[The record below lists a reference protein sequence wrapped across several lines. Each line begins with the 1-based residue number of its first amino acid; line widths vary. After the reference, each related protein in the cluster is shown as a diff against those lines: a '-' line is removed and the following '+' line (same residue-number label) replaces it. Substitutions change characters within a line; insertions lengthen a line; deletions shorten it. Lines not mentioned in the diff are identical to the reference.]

1 MNDNGR
7 KICNNCFRQIKT
19 EPCKYC
25 GYKKSAY
32 RPEAGILPV
41 GTVLKKRYCIGE
53 VLGKGGFGVTY
64 KAFDTVDSK
73 IVAVKEYYPS
83 GLVHRDTGTTQISVS
98 SKQYEDN
105 FKVGADKF
113 FEEAKM
119 VSRFNGNPNI
129 VNVYE
134 FFYENGTVYF
144 AMEYLDGVD
153 LKHFVKER
161 GGKLPQENVLYIADI
176 ITDALLIAHSMNVLH
191 RDISPDNIFILNN
204 GEVKL
209 IDFGAAR
216 QVLAE
221 QSKSISV
228 ILKQGFAPLEQY
240 QRRGKQ
246 GPWTDI
252 YALGATLYYVIT
264 GKMPDEVTERLDF
277 PDIGSADEYGVDPEF
292 WEIIRKC
299 MEVRAADRYQT
310 VFELKEKL
318 NALSIKPSPLI
329 WDEVPD
335 KEKDIVD
342 VATQNVIPGTVAV
355 QADMSETVAADGTI
369 PETVAVQND
378 MPETVAEQSG
388 MPETV
393 AVQNGMPETV
403 AVQNDMPETVAVQN
417 DIPETVA
424 VTDADSSETTE
435 SEDVIYDSEEDDK
448 KKGFIGFIGNTRGK
462 IITAAAVI
470 VLIGGTIALAAG
482 LSGRSDKKTGGNKL
496 ADAGTSELVTEQSE
510 EQSVINTTEEST
522 EKDTKEVVSDTDDD
536 KQTEEEV
543 TTENTQTKPA
553 ATKPAATKPATPAPA
568 PAPATKPATPAPAP
582 ATKPAATKPA
592 ATKPVTETPYL
603 TITNGSVYYQY
614 YLKTNSKSS
623 VSIQM
628 DGKQISIDSL
638 TYNSADKTYLL
649 DFSKYGIGSH
659 SFNIKCD
666 GVTKLEGTVYIYE
679 PETEAPYMHTSTAGS
694 VVTITTNVPGEV
706 TVTIDGTNVP
716 LSKFT
721 RSGDEYSY
729 DIAKAGYSSG
739 SHECVIKRGSW
750 NLSLGLRV

>member
-7 KICNNCFRQIKT
+7 KLCNNCFRQIKT
-19 EPCKYC
+19 EPCMYC
-25 GYKKSAY
+25 GYKKSSY

-153 LKHFVKER
+153 LKHYVKER

-252 YALGATLYYVIT
+252 YALGATLYYVLT
-264 GKMPDEVTERLDF
+264 GRMPDEVTERLDF
-277 PDIGSADEYGVDPEF
+277 PDIGSADEYGVDPDF

-299 MEVRAADRYQT
+299 MEVRASDRYQT

-318 NALSIKPSPLI
+318 NALHLKPRPLI
-329 WDEVPD
+329 QDAVSD
-335 KEKDIVD
+335 KEKDIVN
-342 VATQNVIPGTVAV
+342 VAAQNVIPETVAV
-355 QADMSETVAADGTI
+355 QAGVSETVAADGAIPETVAVQNTI

-378 MPETVAEQSG
+378 MPETVAVQSG

-393 AVQNGMPETV
+393 AIQS
-403 AVQNDMPETVAVQN
+403 

-424 VTDADSSETTE
+424 AADKDVSSKTAGTE
-435 SEDVIYDSEEDDK
+435 DIIYNSEEDDDK

-482 LSGRSDKKTGGNKL
+482 LSGRSDKRTGGNKL
-496 ADAGTSELVTEQSE
+496 ADAATSGVVTEQSE
-510 EQSVINTTEEST
+510 EQSAINTTEEST
-522 EKDTKEVVSDTDDD
+522 ENDTREVVSDTDED
-536 KQTEEEV
+536 KQTKEE
-543 TTENTQTKPA
+543 TATENTQTKPAASEPAQTSGGNTQTTAPSANQPA
-553 ATKPAATKPATPAPA
+553 ATKPAATKPAT
-568 PAPATKPATPAPAP
+568 TT
-582 ATKPAATKPA
+582 PAATKPA
-592 ATKPVTETPYL
+592 ATTPATEAPYL

-623 VSIQM
+623 VSIQV
-628 DGKQISIDSL
+628 DGKQISIGSL

-649 DFSKYGIGSH
+649 DFSKYGTGSH
-659 SFNIKCD
+659 SYDIKCN
-666 GVTKLEGTVYIYE
+666 GVTKSKGTVYIPE
-679 PETEAPYMHTSTAGS
+679 PETEAPYMYTSTAGS

-721 RSGDEYSY
+721 HSGDEYSY

-739 SHECVIKRGSW
+739 SHSCVVKRGSW
-750 NLSLGLRV
+750 NLTLSLKV

>member
-64 KAFDTVDSK
+64 RAFDTVDSK

-161 GGKLPQENVLYIADI
+161 GGKLPQENVLYIANI

-252 YALGATLYYVIT
+252 YALGATLYYVLT

-277 PDIGSADEYGVDPEF
+277 PDIGSADEYGVDPDF

-318 NALSIKPSPLI
+318 NALHLKPESLI
-329 WDEVPD
+329 QDEVAD

-342 VATQNVIPGTVAV
+342 VAMQNVIPETVAV
-355 QADMSETVAADGTI
+355 QADMSETVAADGAI

-378 MPETVAEQSG
+378 MPETVA
-388 MPETV
+388 
-393 AVQNGMPETV
+393 AQNDMPETV

-435 SEDVIYDSEEDDK
+435 SEDVIYSSEEDDK

-462 IITAAAVI
+462 IITAATVI
-470 VLIGGTIALAAG
+470 VLIGGIIAFAAG

-510 EQSVINTTEEST
+510 EQSVINTTEKST

-536 KQTEEEV
+536 KQTEEEM
-543 TTENTQTKPA
+543 TTENTQTKPAAPEQATKPATPAPAQTTKPA
-553 ATKPAATKPATPAPA
+553 ATKPAATKPA
-568 PAPATKPATPAPAP
+568 

-592 ATKPVTETPYL
+592 ATKPAATKPAATKPAET
-603 TITNGSVYYQY
+603 T
-614 YLKTNSKSS
+614 
-623 VSIQM
+623 
-628 DGKQISIDSL
+628 
-638 TYNSADKTYLL
+638 
-649 DFSKYGIGSH
+649 
-659 SFNIKCD
+659 
-666 GVTKLEGTVYIYE
+666 
-679 PETEAPYMHTSTAGS
+679 PETEAPYMYTSTAGS

-706 TVTIDGTNVP
+706 TVTIDETNVP
-716 LSKFT
+716 LSEFT

-739 SHECVIKRGSW
+739 SHKCVIKRGSW
-750 NLSLGLRV
+750 NLSLGLKV

>member
-318 NALSIKPSPLI
+318 NALHIKPGPLI
-329 WDEVPD
+329 QDEVPD

-355 QADMSETVAADGTI
+355 QADMPETVAADGTI

-424 VTDADSSETTE
+424 VTDADSSDTT
-435 SEDVIYDSEEDDK
+435 EDVIYSSEEDDK

-553 ATKPAATKPATPAPA
+553 SPEQTTKPATPAPA

-592 ATKPVTETPYL
+592 ATKP
-603 TITNGSVYYQY
+603 
-614 YLKTNSKSS
+614 
-623 VSIQM
+623 
-628 DGKQISIDSL
+628 
-638 TYNSADKTYLL
+638 AA
-649 DFSKYGIGSH
+649 
-659 SFNIKCD
+659 
-666 GVTKLEGTVYIYE
+666 TKPAATKPAATKPAQTT

>member
-318 NALSIKPSPLI
+318 NALHIKPGPLI
-329 WDEVPD
+329 QDEVPD

-355 QADMSETVAADGTI
+355 QADM

-378 MPETVAEQSG
+378 
-388 MPETV
+388 
-393 AVQNGMPETV
+393 MPETV

-424 VTDADSSETTE
+424 VTDADSSDTT
-435 SEDVIYDSEEDDK
+435 EDVIYSSEEDDK

-553 ATKPAATKPATPAPA
+553 APGQTPAPATKPATPA

-582 ATKPAATKPA
+582 ATKPATTKPAATKPA
-592 ATKPVTETPYL
+592 ATKP
-603 TITNGSVYYQY
+603 
-614 YLKTNSKSS
+614 
-623 VSIQM
+623 
-628 DGKQISIDSL
+628 
-638 TYNSADKTYLL
+638 AA
-649 DFSKYGIGSH
+649 
-659 SFNIKCD
+659 
-666 GVTKLEGTVYIYE
+666 TKPAATKPAQTT
-679 PETEAPYMHTSTAGS
+679 PETEAPYMYTSTAGS

>member
-318 NALSIKPSPLI
+318 NALHIKPGPLI
-329 WDEVPD
+329 QDEVPD

-342 VATQNVIPGTVAV
+342 AAVQNVIPG
-355 QADMSETVAADGTI
+355 
-369 PETVAVQND
+369 TVAVQND
-378 MPETVAEQSG
+378 MPETVAAQND

-393 AVQNGMPETV
+393 AAQNDMPETVAAQNDMPETV

-424 VTDADSSETTE
+424 VTDADSSDTT
-435 SEDVIYDSEEDDK
+435 EDVIYSSEEDDK

-553 ATKPAATKPATPAPA
+553 APEQTTKPATPA
-568 PAPATKPATPAPAP
+568 PAPAP

-592 ATKPVTETPYL
+592 ATKPAATKPAATKPAATKPAET
-603 TITNGSVYYQY
+603 I
-614 YLKTNSKSS
+614 
-623 VSIQM
+623 
-628 DGKQISIDSL
+628 
-638 TYNSADKTYLL
+638 
-649 DFSKYGIGSH
+649 
-659 SFNIKCD
+659 
-666 GVTKLEGTVYIYE
+666 
-679 PETEAPYMHTSTAGS
+679 PETEAPYMYTSTAGS

-750 NLSLGLRV
+750 NLSLGLKV

>member
-161 GGKLPQENVLYIADI
+161 GGRLPQENVLYIADI

-277 PDIGSADEYGVDPEF
+277 PDIGNADEYDVDPDF

-318 NALSIKPSPLI
+318 NALSIKPLPLLR
-329 WDEVPD
+329 DEVPD

-355 QADMSETVAADGTI
+355 QADMPEIVAEDGTI
-369 PETVAVQND
+369 PETVAVQNGMPETVAAQND
-378 MPETVAEQSG
+378 MPETVA
-388 MPETV
+388 
-393 AVQNGMPETV
+393 AQNDMPETV

-553 ATKPAATKPATPAPA
+553 APEQTTKPATPAPT

-582 ATKPAATKPA
+582 APAPKPAATKPAATKPA
-592 ATKPVTETPYL
+592 ATKPAATKPAATKPAET
-603 TITNGSVYYQY
+603 I
-614 YLKTNSKSS
+614 
-623 VSIQM
+623 
-628 DGKQISIDSL
+628 
-638 TYNSADKTYLL
+638 
-649 DFSKYGIGSH
+649 
-659 SFNIKCD
+659 
-666 GVTKLEGTVYIYE
+666 
-679 PETEAPYMHTSTAGS
+679 PETEAPYMYTSTAGS

-739 SHECVIKRGSW
+739 SHTCVIKRGSW
-750 NLSLGLRV
+750 NLSLGLKV

>member
-1 MNDNGR
+1 
-7 KICNNCFRQIKT
+7 
-19 EPCKYC
+19 
-25 GYKKSAY
+25 
-32 RPEAGILPV
+32 
-41 GTVLKKRYCIGE
+41 
-53 VLGKGGFGVTY
+53 
-64 KAFDTVDSK
+64 
-73 IVAVKEYYPS
+73 
-83 GLVHRDTGTTQISVS
+83 
-98 SKQYEDN
+98 
-105 FKVGADKF
+105 
-113 FEEAKM
+113 
-119 VSRFNGNPNI
+119 
-129 VNVYE
+129 
-134 FFYENGTVYF
+134 
-144 AMEYLDGVD
+144 
-153 LKHFVKER
+153 
-161 GGKLPQENVLYIADI
+161 
-176 ITDALLIAHSMNVLH
+176 MNVLH

-252 YALGATLYYVIT
+252 YALGATLYYVLT

-277 PDIGSADEYGVDPEF
+277 PDIGSADEYGVDPDF

-318 NALSIKPSPLI
+318 NALHLKPESLI
-329 WDEVPD
+329 QDEVPD

-342 VATQNVIPGTVAV
+342 VAIQNVIPETVAV
-355 QADMSETVAADGTI
+355 QADMSETVAADGAI
-369 PETVAVQND
+369 
-378 MPETVAEQSG
+378 
-388 MPETV
+388 
-393 AVQNGMPETV
+393 PETV

-435 SEDVIYDSEEDDK
+435 SEDVIYSSEEDDK

-470 VLIGGTIALAAG
+470 VLIGGIIAFAAG

-496 ADAGTSELVTEQSE
+496 ADAGTSEFVTEQSE

-536 KQTEEEV
+536 KQTEEEM

-553 ATKPAATKPATPAPA
+553 APEQATKPATPAPA
-568 PAPATKPATPAPAP
+568 QT
-582 ATKPAATKPA
+582 TKPAATKPA
-592 ATKPVTETPYL
+592 ATTPTTEAPYL
-603 TITNGSVYYQY
+603 TVTNGSVYYQY

-623 VSIQM
+623 VSVQV
-628 DGKQISIDSL
+628 DGKQISIESL

-649 DFSKYGIGSH
+649 DFSKYGTGSH
-659 SFNIKCD
+659 SFDIKCN
-666 GVTKLEGTVYIYE
+666 GVTKSKGTVYIPE

-716 LSKFT
+716 LSEFT

-739 SHECVIKRGSW
+739 SHKCVIKRGSW
-750 NLSLGLRV
+750 NLSLGLKV

>member
-161 GGKLPQENVLYIADI
+161 GGKLPQENVLYIANI

-252 YALGATLYYVIT
+252 YALGATLYYVLT

-277 PDIGSADEYGVDPEF
+277 PDIGSADEYGVDPDF

-318 NALSIKPSPLI
+318 NALHLKPESLI
-329 WDEVPD
+329 QDEVSD

-342 VATQNVIPGTVAV
+342 VAMQNVIPETVAV
-355 QADMSETVAADGTI
+355 QVDMSETVAADGAI

-378 MPETVAEQSG
+378 MPETVA
-388 MPETV
+388 
-393 AVQNGMPETV
+393 VQNDMPETV

-435 SEDVIYDSEEDDK
+435 SEDVIYSSEEDDK

-470 VLIGGTIALAAG
+470 VLIGGIIAFAAG

-522 EKDTKEVVSDTDDD
+522 EKDTKEVISDTDDD
-536 KQTEEEV
+536 KQTEEEM
-543 TTENTQTKPA
+543 TTENTQTKPAAPEQATKPATPAPAQTTKPA
-553 ATKPAATKPATPAPA
+553 ATKPAATKPA
-568 PAPATKPATPAPAP
+568 

-592 ATKPVTETPYL
+592 ATKPAATKPAATKPAET
-603 TITNGSVYYQY
+603 T
-614 YLKTNSKSS
+614 
-623 VSIQM
+623 
-628 DGKQISIDSL
+628 
-638 TYNSADKTYLL
+638 
-649 DFSKYGIGSH
+649 
-659 SFNIKCD
+659 
-666 GVTKLEGTVYIYE
+666 
-679 PETEAPYMHTSTAGS
+679 PETEAPYMYTSTAGS

-716 LSKFT
+716 LSEFT

-739 SHECVIKRGSW
+739 SHKCVIKRGSW
-750 NLSLGLRV
+750 NLSLGLKV

>member
-161 GGKLPQENVLYIADI
+161 GGKLPQENVLYIANI

-252 YALGATLYYVIT
+252 YALGATLYYVLT

-277 PDIGSADEYGVDPEF
+277 PDIGSADEYGVDPDF

-318 NALSIKPSPLI
+318 NALHLKPESLI
-329 WDEVPD
+329 QDEVSD

-342 VATQNVIPGTVAV
+342 VAMQNVIPETVAV
-355 QADMSETVAADGTI
+355 QADMSETVAADGAI

-378 MPETVAEQSG
+378 
-388 MPETV
+388 
-393 AVQNGMPETV
+393 MPETV

-435 SEDVIYDSEEDDK
+435 SEDVIYSSEEDDK

-470 VLIGGTIALAAG
+470 VLIGGIIAFAAG

-536 KQTEEEV
+536 KQTEEEM
-543 TTENTQTKPA
+543 TTENTQTKPAAPEQATKPATPAPAQTTKPA
-553 ATKPAATKPATPAPA
+553 ATKPAATKPA
-568 PAPATKPATPAPAP
+568 

-592 ATKPVTETPYL
+592 ATKPAATKPAATKPAET
-603 TITNGSVYYQY
+603 T
-614 YLKTNSKSS
+614 
-623 VSIQM
+623 
-628 DGKQISIDSL
+628 
-638 TYNSADKTYLL
+638 
-649 DFSKYGIGSH
+649 
-659 SFNIKCD
+659 
-666 GVTKLEGTVYIYE
+666 
-679 PETEAPYMHTSTAGS
+679 PETEAPYMYTSTAGS

-716 LSKFT
+716 LSEFT

-739 SHECVIKRGSW
+739 SHKCVIKRGSW
-750 NLSLGLRV
+750 NLSLGLKV

>member
-252 YALGATLYYVIT
+252 YAMGATLYYVIT

-355 QADMSETVAADGTI
+355 QADMPETVAADGTI

-403 AVQNDMPETVAVQN
+403 AVQND
-417 DIPETVA
+417 IPETVA

-435 SEDVIYDSEEDDK
+435 LEDVIYDSEEDDK

-553 ATKPAATKPATPAPA
+553 SPEQT
-568 PAPATKPATPAPAP
+568 TKPATPAPAP

-592 ATKPVTETPYL
+592 ATKP
-603 TITNGSVYYQY
+603 
-614 YLKTNSKSS
+614 
-623 VSIQM
+623 
-628 DGKQISIDSL
+628 
-638 TYNSADKTYLL
+638 AA
-649 DFSKYGIGSH
+649 
-659 SFNIKCD
+659 
-666 GVTKLEGTVYIYE
+666 TKPAATKPAATKPAQTT
-679 PETEAPYMHTSTAGS
+679 PETEAPYMYTSTAGS

>member
-161 GGKLPQENVLYIADI
+161 GGKLPQENVLYIANI
-176 ITDALLIAHSMNVLH
+176 ITNALLIAHSMNVLH

-252 YALGATLYYVIT
+252 YALGATLYYVLT

-277 PDIGSADEYGVDPEF
+277 PDIGSADEYGVDPDF

-318 NALSIKPSPLI
+318 NALHLKPESLI
-329 WDEVPD
+329 QDEVPD
-335 KEKDIVD
+335 KGKDIVD
-342 VATQNVIPGTVAV
+342 VAIQNVIPETVAV
-355 QADMSETVAADGTI
+355 QADMSETVAADGAI
-369 PETVAVQND
+369 
-378 MPETVAEQSG
+378 
-388 MPETV
+388 
-393 AVQNGMPETV
+393 PETV

-435 SEDVIYDSEEDDK
+435 SEDVIYSSEEDDK

-470 VLIGGTIALAAG
+470 VLIGGIIAFAAG

-536 KQTEEEV
+536 KQTEEEM
-543 TTENTQTKPA
+543 TTENTQTKPAAPEQTTKPATPAPAQTTKPA
-553 ATKPAATKPATPAPA
+553 ATKPAATKPA
-568 PAPATKPATPAPAP
+568 

-592 ATKPVTETPYL
+592 ATKPAATKPAET
-603 TITNGSVYYQY
+603 T
-614 YLKTNSKSS
+614 
-623 VSIQM
+623 
-628 DGKQISIDSL
+628 
-638 TYNSADKTYLL
+638 
-649 DFSKYGIGSH
+649 
-659 SFNIKCD
+659 
-666 GVTKLEGTVYIYE
+666 
-679 PETEAPYMHTSTAGS
+679 PETEAPYMYTSTAGS

-716 LSKFT
+716 LSEFT

-739 SHECVIKRGSW
+739 SHKCVIKRGSW
-750 NLSLGLRV
+750 NLSLGLKV

>member
-1 MNDNGR
+1 
-7 KICNNCFRQIKT
+7 
-19 EPCKYC
+19 
-25 GYKKSAY
+25 
-32 RPEAGILPV
+32 
-41 GTVLKKRYCIGE
+41 
-53 VLGKGGFGVTY
+53 
-64 KAFDTVDSK
+64 
-73 IVAVKEYYPS
+73 
-83 GLVHRDTGTTQISVS
+83 
-98 SKQYEDN
+98 
-105 FKVGADKF
+105 
-113 FEEAKM
+113 
-119 VSRFNGNPNI
+119 
-129 VNVYE
+129 
-134 FFYENGTVYF
+134 
-144 AMEYLDGVD
+144 
-153 LKHFVKER
+153 
-161 GGKLPQENVLYIADI
+161 
-176 ITDALLIAHSMNVLH
+176 MNVLH

-252 YALGATLYYVIT
+252 YALGATLYYVLT

-277 PDIGSADEYGVDPEF
+277 PDIGSADEYGVDPDF

-318 NALSIKPSPLI
+318 NALHLKPESLI
-329 WDEVPD
+329 QDEVPD

-342 VATQNVIPGTVAV
+342 VAIQNVIPETVAV
-355 QADMSETVAADGTI
+355 QADMSETVAADGAI

-378 MPETVAEQSG
+378 
-388 MPETV
+388 
-393 AVQNGMPETV
+393 MPETV

-435 SEDVIYDSEEDDK
+435 SEDVIYSSEEDDK

-470 VLIGGTIALAAG
+470 VLIGGIIAFAAG

-496 ADAGTSELVTEQSE
+496 ADAGTSEFVTEQSE

-536 KQTEEEV
+536 KQTEEEM

-553 ATKPAATKPATPAPA
+553 APEQATKPATPAPA
-568 PAPATKPATPAPAP
+568 QT
-582 ATKPAATKPA
+582 TKPAATKPA
-592 ATKPVTETPYL
+592 ATTPTTEAPYL
-603 TITNGSVYYQY
+603 TVTNGSVYYQY

-623 VSIQM
+623 VSVQV
-628 DGKQISIDSL
+628 DGKQISIESL

-649 DFSKYGIGSH
+649 DFSKYGTGSH
-659 SFNIKCD
+659 SFDIKCN
-666 GVTKLEGTVYIYE
+666 GVTKSKGTVYIPE

-716 LSKFT
+716 LSEFT

-739 SHECVIKRGSW
+739 SHKCVIKRGSW
-750 NLSLGLRV
+750 NLSLGLKV

>member
-355 QADMSETVAADGTI
+355 QNDMPETVAA
-369 PETVAVQND
+369 QND
-378 MPETVAEQSG
+378 MPETV
-388 MPETV
+388 V
-393 AVQNGMPETV
+393 AQNDMPETV

-553 ATKPAATKPATPAPA
+553 SPEQTTKPATPA
-568 PAPATKPATPAPAP
+568 PAPAP

-592 ATKPVTETPYL
+592 ATKPAATKPVTEAPYL

-649 DFSKYGIGSH
+649 DFSKYGTGSH
-659 SFNIKCD
+659 SFNIKCN
-666 GVTKLEGTVYIYE
+666 GVTESKGTVYIPE
-679 PETEAPYMHTSTAGS
+679 PETEAPYMYTSTAGS

-750 NLSLGLRV
+750 NLSLGLKV

>member
-355 QADMSETVAADGTI
+355 QNDMPETVAADGTI

-378 MPETVAEQSG
+378 MPETMTEQSG

-424 VTDADSSETTE
+424 VTDADSSDTT
-435 SEDVIYDSEEDDK
+435 EDVIYSSEEDDK

-553 ATKPAATKPATPAPA
+553 TPAPA

-582 ATKPAATKPA
+582 ATKPAATKPVATKPA
-592 ATKPVTETPYL
+592 ATKP
-603 TITNGSVYYQY
+603 
-614 YLKTNSKSS
+614 
-623 VSIQM
+623 
-628 DGKQISIDSL
+628 
-638 TYNSADKTYLL
+638 AA
-649 DFSKYGIGSH
+649 
-659 SFNIKCD
+659 
-666 GVTKLEGTVYIYE
+666 TKPAATKPAATKPAQTT
-679 PETEAPYMHTSTAGS
+679 PETEAPYMYTSTAGS

-750 NLSLGLRV
+750 NLSLGLKV

>member
-1 MNDNGR
+1 MNDNSR

-161 GGKLPQENVLYIADI
+161 GGKLPQENVLYIANI

-252 YALGATLYYVIT
+252 YALGATLYYVLT

-277 PDIGSADEYGVDPEF
+277 PDIGSADEYGVDPDF

-318 NALSIKPSPLI
+318 NALHLKPESLI
-329 WDEVPD
+329 QDEVSD

-342 VATQNVIPGTVAV
+342 VAMQNVIPETVAV
-355 QADMSETVAADGTI
+355 QADMSETVAADGAI

-378 MPETVAEQSG
+378 
-388 MPETV
+388 
-393 AVQNGMPETV
+393 MPETV

-435 SEDVIYDSEEDDK
+435 SEDVIYSSEEDDK

-470 VLIGGTIALAAG
+470 VLIGGIIAFAAG

-536 KQTEEEV
+536 KQTEEEM
-543 TTENTQTKPA
+543 TTENTQTKPAAPEQATKPATPAPAQTTKPA
-553 ATKPAATKPATPAPA
+553 ATKPAATKPA
-568 PAPATKPATPAPAP
+568 

-592 ATKPVTETPYL
+592 ATKPAATKPAET
-603 TITNGSVYYQY
+603 T
-614 YLKTNSKSS
+614 
-623 VSIQM
+623 
-628 DGKQISIDSL
+628 
-638 TYNSADKTYLL
+638 
-649 DFSKYGIGSH
+649 
-659 SFNIKCD
+659 
-666 GVTKLEGTVYIYE
+666 
-679 PETEAPYMHTSTAGS
+679 PETEAPYMYTSTAGS

-716 LSKFT
+716 LSEFT

-739 SHECVIKRGSW
+739 SHKCVIKRGSW
-750 NLSLGLRV
+750 NLSLGLKV

>member
-161 GGKLPQENVLYIADI
+161 GGKLPQENVLYIANI

-252 YALGATLYYVIT
+252 YALGATLYYVLT

-277 PDIGSADEYGVDPEF
+277 PDIGSTDEYGVDPDF

-318 NALSIKPSPLI
+318 NALSIKPSPLLR
-329 WDEVPD
+329 DEVPD

-355 QADMSETVAADGTI
+355 QADMPETVAADGTI

-403 AVQNDMPETVAVQN
+403 AVQNDM
-417 DIPETVA
+417 PETVA

-482 LSGRSDKKTGGNKL
+482 LSGRSDKKNGGNKL

-536 KQTEEEV
+536 KQTEEEM
-543 TTENTQTKPA
+543 TTENTQTKPATPEQTTKPATPAPAQTTKPA
-553 ATKPAATKPATPAPA
+553 ATKPAATKPA
-568 PAPATKPATPAPAP
+568 

-592 ATKPVTETPYL
+592 ATKPAATKPAATKPAET
-603 TITNGSVYYQY
+603 T
-614 YLKTNSKSS
+614 
-623 VSIQM
+623 
-628 DGKQISIDSL
+628 
-638 TYNSADKTYLL
+638 
-649 DFSKYGIGSH
+649 
-659 SFNIKCD
+659 
-666 GVTKLEGTVYIYE
+666 
-679 PETEAPYMHTSTAGS
+679 PETEAPYMYTSTAGS

-716 LSKFT
+716 LSEFT

-739 SHECVIKRGSW
+739 SHKCVIKRGSW
-750 NLSLGLRV
+750 NLSLGLKV

>member
-355 QADMSETVAADGTI
+355 QNDMPETVAAQNDM

-378 MPETVAEQSG
+378 IPETVVAQND

-393 AVQNGMPETV
+393 AVQNDMPETV

-553 ATKPAATKPATPAPA
+553 APEQATKPATPAPA
-568 PAPATKPATPAPAP
+568 QTTKPA

-592 ATKPVTETPYL
+592 ATKPAATKPAATKPAATKPAATKPAET
-603 TITNGSVYYQY
+603 T
-614 YLKTNSKSS
+614 
-623 VSIQM
+623 
-628 DGKQISIDSL
+628 
-638 TYNSADKTYLL
+638 
-649 DFSKYGIGSH
+649 
-659 SFNIKCD
+659 
-666 GVTKLEGTVYIYE
+666 
-679 PETEAPYMHTSTAGS
+679 PETEAPYMYTSTAGS

-716 LSKFT
+716 LSEFT

-739 SHECVIKRGSW
+739 SHKCVIKRGSW
-750 NLSLGLRV
+750 NLSLGLKV

>member
-161 GGKLPQENVLYIADI
+161 GGKLPQENVLYIANI

-252 YALGATLYYVIT
+252 YALGATLYYVLT

-277 PDIGSADEYGVDPEF
+277 PDIGSADEYGVDPDF

-318 NALSIKPSPLI
+318 NALHLKPESLI
-329 WDEVPD
+329 QDEVSD

-342 VATQNVIPGTVAV
+342 VAMQNVIPETVAV
-355 QADMSETVAADGTI
+355 QADMSETVAADGAI

-378 MPETVAEQSG
+378 MPETVA
-388 MPETV
+388 
-393 AVQNGMPETV
+393 VQNDMPETV
-403 AVQNDMPETVAVQN
+403 AVQNDIPETVAVQN

-435 SEDVIYDSEEDDK
+435 SEDVIYSSEEDDK

-470 VLIGGTIALAAG
+470 VLIGGIIAFAAG

-522 EKDTKEVVSDTDDD
+522 ENDTKEAVSDTDED
-536 KQTEEEV
+536 KQTEEE
-543 TTENTQTKPA
+543 TDTENKQTNPAAPEPAQTSGGNAQTPATSANQPAATKPT
-553 ATKPAATKPATPAPA
+553 ATKPAATTPATEA
-568 PAPATKPATPAPAP
+568 
-582 ATKPAATKPA
+582 
-592 ATKPVTETPYL
+592 PYL
-603 TITNGSVYYQY
+603 TVTNGSVYYQY

-623 VSIQM
+623 VSVQV
-628 DGKQISIDSL
+628 DGKQISIESL

-649 DFSKYGIGSH
+649 DFSKYGTGSH
-659 SFNIKCD
+659 SFDIKCN
-666 GVTKLEGTVYIYE
+666 GVTKSKGTVYIPE

-716 LSKFT
+716 LSEFT

-739 SHECVIKRGSW
+739 SHKCVVKRGSW
-750 NLSLGLRV
+750 NLSLGLKV

>member
-355 QADMSETVAADGTI
+355 QADMPETVAADGTI

-378 MPETVAEQSG
+378 MPETMAEQSG

-424 VTDADSSETTE
+424 VTDADSSDTT
-435 SEDVIYDSEEDDK
+435 EDVIYSLEEDDK

-553 ATKPAATKPATPAPA
+553 ASEQTTKPATPAPA
-568 PAPATKPATPAPAP
+568 PAPAP
-582 ATKPAATKPA
+582 ATKPAATKPVATKPA
-592 ATKPVTETPYL
+592 ATKP
-603 TITNGSVYYQY
+603 
-614 YLKTNSKSS
+614 
-623 VSIQM
+623 
-628 DGKQISIDSL
+628 
-638 TYNSADKTYLL
+638 AA
-649 DFSKYGIGSH
+649 
-659 SFNIKCD
+659 
-666 GVTKLEGTVYIYE
+666 TKPAATKPAATKPAQTT
-679 PETEAPYMHTSTAGS
+679 PETEAPYMYTSTAGS

-750 NLSLGLRV
+750 NLSLGLKV

>member
-318 NALSIKPSPLI
+318 NALHIKPGPLI
-329 WDEVPD
+329 QDEVPD

-355 QADMSETVAADGTI
+355 QNDMPETVAAQNDM

-378 MPETVAEQSG
+378 MPETVAAQND

-393 AVQNGMPETV
+393 AVQNDMPETV

-424 VTDADSSETTE
+424 VTDADSSDTT
-435 SEDVIYDSEEDDK
+435 EDVIYSSEEDDK

-553 ATKPAATKPATPAPA
+553 APAPA

-582 ATKPAATKPA
+582 ATKPAATKPVATKPA
-592 ATKPVTETPYL
+592 ATKP
-603 TITNGSVYYQY
+603 
-614 YLKTNSKSS
+614 
-623 VSIQM
+623 
-628 DGKQISIDSL
+628 
-638 TYNSADKTYLL
+638 AA
-649 DFSKYGIGSH
+649 
-659 SFNIKCD
+659 
-666 GVTKLEGTVYIYE
+666 TKPAATKPAATKPAQTT
-679 PETEAPYMHTSTAGS
+679 PETEAPYMYTSTAGS

-750 NLSLGLRV
+750 NLSLGLKV

>member
-299 MEVRAADRYQT
+299 MEVRAADRYQA

-355 QADMSETVAADGTI
+355 QADMPETVAADGTI

-388 MPETV
+388 MPETM

-424 VTDADSSETTE
+424 VTDADSSDTT
-435 SEDVIYDSEEDDK
+435 EDVIYSSEEDDK

-482 LSGRSDKKTGGNKL
+482 LSGRSDKKTRGNKL

-553 ATKPAATKPATPAPA
+553 SPEQTTKPATPAPA
-568 PAPATKPATPAPAP
+568 PAPATKPATPKPA

-592 ATKPVTETPYL
+592 ATKP
-603 TITNGSVYYQY
+603 
-614 YLKTNSKSS
+614 
-623 VSIQM
+623 
-628 DGKQISIDSL
+628 
-638 TYNSADKTYLL
+638 AA
-649 DFSKYGIGSH
+649 
-659 SFNIKCD
+659 
-666 GVTKLEGTVYIYE
+666 TKPAATKPAATKPAQTT
-679 PETEAPYMHTSTAGS
+679 PETEAPYMYTSTAGS

-750 NLSLGLRV
+750 NLSLGLKV

>member
-161 GGKLPQENVLYIADI
+161 GGKLPQENVLYIANI

-252 YALGATLYYVIT
+252 YALGATLYYVLT

-277 PDIGSADEYGVDPEF
+277 PDIGSADEYGVDPDF

-318 NALSIKPSPLI
+318 NALHLKPESLI
-329 WDEVPD
+329 QDEVAD

-342 VATQNVIPGTVAV
+342 VAMQNVIPETVAV
-355 QADMSETVAADGTI
+355 QADMSETVAADGAI

-378 MPETVAEQSG
+378 MPETVA
-388 MPETV
+388 
-393 AVQNGMPETV
+393 AQNDMPETV

-435 SEDVIYDSEEDDK
+435 SEDVIYSSEEDDK

-462 IITAAAVI
+462 IITAATVI
-470 VLIGGTIALAAG
+470 VLIGGIIAFAAG

-510 EQSVINTTEEST
+510 EQSVINTTEKST

-536 KQTEEEV
+536 KQTEEEM
-543 TTENTQTKPA
+543 TTENTQTKPAAPEQATKPATPAPAQTTKPA
-553 ATKPAATKPATPAPA
+553 ATKPAATKPA
-568 PAPATKPATPAPAP
+568 

-592 ATKPVTETPYL
+592 ATKPAATKPAATKPAET
-603 TITNGSVYYQY
+603 T
-614 YLKTNSKSS
+614 
-623 VSIQM
+623 
-628 DGKQISIDSL
+628 
-638 TYNSADKTYLL
+638 
-649 DFSKYGIGSH
+649 
-659 SFNIKCD
+659 
-666 GVTKLEGTVYIYE
+666 
-679 PETEAPYMHTSTAGS
+679 PETEAPYMYTSTAGS

-706 TVTIDGTNVP
+706 TVTIDETNVP
-716 LSKFT
+716 LSEFT

-739 SHECVIKRGSW
+739 SHKCVIKRGSW
-750 NLSLGLRV
+750 NLSLGLKV

>member
-355 QADMSETVAADGTI
+355 QNDMPETVAADGTI

-378 MPETVAEQSG
+378 MPETMAEQSG

-553 ATKPAATKPATPAPA
+553 TPAPA

-582 ATKPAATKPA
+582 APATKPAATKPVATKPAATKPA
-592 ATKPVTETPYL
+592 ATKP
-603 TITNGSVYYQY
+603 
-614 YLKTNSKSS
+614 
-623 VSIQM
+623 
-628 DGKQISIDSL
+628 
-638 TYNSADKTYLL
+638 AA
-649 DFSKYGIGSH
+649 
-659 SFNIKCD
+659 
-666 GVTKLEGTVYIYE
+666 TKPAATKPAQTT
-679 PETEAPYMHTSTAGS
+679 PETEAPYMYTSTAGS

-750 NLSLGLRV
+750 NLSLGLKV

>member
-355 QADMSETVAADGTI
+355 QADMPETVAADGTI

-388 MPETV
+388 MPETM

-435 SEDVIYDSEEDDK
+435 SEDVIYSSEEDDK

-470 VLIGGTIALAAG
+470 VLIGGIIAFAAG

-536 KQTEEEV
+536 KQTEEEM
-543 TTENTQTKPA
+543 TTENTQTKPAAPEQATKPATPAPAQTTKPA
-553 ATKPAATKPATPAPA
+553 ATKPAATKPA
-568 PAPATKPATPAPAP
+568 

-592 ATKPVTETPYL
+592 ATKPAATKPAATKPAET
-603 TITNGSVYYQY
+603 T
-614 YLKTNSKSS
+614 
-623 VSIQM
+623 
-628 DGKQISIDSL
+628 
-638 TYNSADKTYLL
+638 
-649 DFSKYGIGSH
+649 
-659 SFNIKCD
+659 
-666 GVTKLEGTVYIYE
+666 
-679 PETEAPYMHTSTAGS
+679 PETEAPYMYTSTAGS

-716 LSKFT
+716 LSEFT

-739 SHECVIKRGSW
+739 SHKCVIKRGSW
-750 NLSLGLRV
+750 NLSLGLKV

>member
-161 GGKLPQENVLYIADI
+161 GGRLPQENVLYIANI

-252 YALGATLYYVIT
+252 YALGATLYYVLT

-277 PDIGSADEYGVDPEF
+277 PDIGSADEYGVDPDF
-292 WEIIRKC
+292 WKIIRKC

-318 NALSIKPSPLI
+318 NALHLKPESLI
-329 WDEVPD
+329 QDEVSD

-342 VATQNVIPGTVAV
+342 VAMQNVIPETVAV
-355 QADMSETVAADGTI
+355 QADMSETVAADGAI

-378 MPETVAEQSG
+378 
-388 MPETV
+388 
-393 AVQNGMPETV
+393 MPETV

-435 SEDVIYDSEEDDK
+435 SEDVIYSSEEDDK

-470 VLIGGTIALAAG
+470 VLIGGIIAFAAG

-536 KQTEEEV
+536 KQTEEEM
-543 TTENTQTKPA
+543 TTENTQTKPAAPEQATKPATPAPAQTTKPA
-553 ATKPAATKPATPAPA
+553 ATKPAATKPA
-568 PAPATKPATPAPAP
+568 

-592 ATKPVTETPYL
+592 ATKPAATKPAET
-603 TITNGSVYYQY
+603 T
-614 YLKTNSKSS
+614 
-623 VSIQM
+623 
-628 DGKQISIDSL
+628 
-638 TYNSADKTYLL
+638 
-649 DFSKYGIGSH
+649 
-659 SFNIKCD
+659 
-666 GVTKLEGTVYIYE
+666 
-679 PETEAPYMHTSTAGS
+679 PETEAPYMYTSTAGS

-716 LSKFT
+716 LSEFT

-739 SHECVIKRGSW
+739 SHKCVIKRGSW
-750 NLSLGLRV
+750 NLSLGLKV

>member
-318 NALSIKPSPLI
+318 NALHIKPGPLI
-329 WDEVPD
+329 QDEVPD

-342 VATQNVIPGTVAV
+342 AAVQNVIPG
-355 QADMSETVAADGTI
+355 
-369 PETVAVQND
+369 TVAVQND
-378 MPETVAEQSG
+378 MPETVA
-388 MPETV
+388 
-393 AVQNGMPETV
+393 AQNDMPETV

-424 VTDADSSETTE
+424 VTDADSSDTT
-435 SEDVIYDSEEDDK
+435 EDVIYSSEEDDK

-553 ATKPAATKPATPAPA
+553 APEQTTKPATPA
-568 PAPATKPATPAPAP
+568 PAPAP

-592 ATKPVTETPYL
+592 ATKPAATKPAATKPAATKPAET
-603 TITNGSVYYQY
+603 I
-614 YLKTNSKSS
+614 
-623 VSIQM
+623 
-628 DGKQISIDSL
+628 
-638 TYNSADKTYLL
+638 
-649 DFSKYGIGSH
+649 
-659 SFNIKCD
+659 
-666 GVTKLEGTVYIYE
+666 
-679 PETEAPYMHTSTAGS
+679 PETEAPYMYTSTAGS

-750 NLSLGLRV
+750 NLSLGLKV

>member
-355 QADMSETVAADGTI
+355 QADMPETVAVDGTI

-424 VTDADSSETTE
+424 VTDADSSDTT
-435 SEDVIYDSEEDDK
+435 EDVIYSSEEDDK

-553 ATKPAATKPATPAPA
+553 APEQTTKPATPA

-592 ATKPVTETPYL
+592 ATKP
-603 TITNGSVYYQY
+603 
-614 YLKTNSKSS
+614 
-623 VSIQM
+623 
-628 DGKQISIDSL
+628 
-638 TYNSADKTYLL
+638 AA
-649 DFSKYGIGSH
+649 
-659 SFNIKCD
+659 
-666 GVTKLEGTVYIYE
+666 TKPAATKPAQTT
-679 PETEAPYMHTSTAGS
+679 PETEAPYMYTSTAGS

-750 NLSLGLRV
+750 NLSLGLKV

>member
-355 QADMSETVAADGTI
+355 QADMPETVAADGTI

-378 MPETVAEQSG
+378 MPETMAEQSG

-424 VTDADSSETTE
+424 VTDADSSDTT
-435 SEDVIYDSEEDDK
+435 EDVIYSSEEDDK

-553 ATKPAATKPATPAPA
+553 TPAPA

-582 ATKPAATKPA
+582 ATKPAATKPVATKPA
-592 ATKPVTETPYL
+592 ATKP
-603 TITNGSVYYQY
+603 
-614 YLKTNSKSS
+614 
-623 VSIQM
+623 
-628 DGKQISIDSL
+628 
-638 TYNSADKTYLL
+638 AA
-649 DFSKYGIGSH
+649 
-659 SFNIKCD
+659 
-666 GVTKLEGTVYIYE
+666 TKPAATKPAATKPAQTT
-679 PETEAPYMHTSTAGS
+679 PETEAPYMYTSTAGS

-750 NLSLGLRV
+750 NLSLGLKV

>member
-355 QADMSETVAADGTI
+355 QADMPETVAADGTI

-378 MPETVAEQSG
+378 MPETMAEQSG

-424 VTDADSSETTE
+424 VTGADSSDTT
-435 SEDVIYDSEEDDK
+435 EDVIYSSEEDDK

-553 ATKPAATKPATPAPA
+553 TPAPA

-582 ATKPAATKPA
+582 ATKPAATKPVATKPA
-592 ATKPVTETPYL
+592 ATKP
-603 TITNGSVYYQY
+603 
-614 YLKTNSKSS
+614 
-623 VSIQM
+623 
-628 DGKQISIDSL
+628 
-638 TYNSADKTYLL
+638 AA
-649 DFSKYGIGSH
+649 
-659 SFNIKCD
+659 
-666 GVTKLEGTVYIYE
+666 TKPAATKPAATKPAQTT
-679 PETEAPYMHTSTAGS
+679 PETEAPYMYTSTAGS

-750 NLSLGLRV
+750 NLSLGLKV

>member
-355 QADMSETVAADGTI
+355 QADMPETVAADGTI

-378 MPETVAEQSG
+378 MPETMAEQSG

-424 VTDADSSETTE
+424 VTDADSSDTT
-435 SEDVIYDSEEDDK
+435 EDVIYSSEEDDK

-553 ATKPAATKPATPAPA
+553 TPA

-582 ATKPAATKPA
+582 ATKPAATKPVATKPA
-592 ATKPVTETPYL
+592 ATKP
-603 TITNGSVYYQY
+603 
-614 YLKTNSKSS
+614 
-623 VSIQM
+623 
-628 DGKQISIDSL
+628 
-638 TYNSADKTYLL
+638 AA
-649 DFSKYGIGSH
+649 
-659 SFNIKCD
+659 
-666 GVTKLEGTVYIYE
+666 TKPAATKPAQTT
-679 PETEAPYMHTSTAGS
+679 PETEAPYMYTSTAGS

-750 NLSLGLRV
+750 NLSLGLKV

>member
-318 NALSIKPSPLI
+318 NALHIKPGPLI
-329 WDEVPD
+329 QDEVPD

-355 QADMSETVAADGTI
+355 Q
-369 PETVAVQND
+369 ND
-378 MPETVAEQSG
+378 MPETVA
-388 MPETV
+388 
-393 AVQNGMPETV
+393 AQNDMPETV

-522 EKDTKEVVSDTDDD
+522 KEVVSDTDDD

-553 ATKPAATKPATPAPA
+553 APEQTTKPVT
-568 PAPATKPATPAPAP
+568 PAP

-623 VSIQM
+623 VSIQV

-659 SFNIKCD
+659 PFNIKCD

-679 PETEAPYMHTSTAGS
+679 PETEAPYMYTSTAGS

-739 SHECVIKRGSW
+739 SHKCVIKRGSW
-750 NLSLGLRV
+750 NLSLGLKV

>member
-119 VSRFNGNPNI
+119 VSKFNGNPNI

-161 GGKLPQENVLYIADI
+161 GGKLPQENVLYIANI

-252 YALGATLYYVIT
+252 YALGATLYYVLT

-277 PDIGSADEYGVDPEF
+277 PDIGSADEYGVDPDF

-318 NALSIKPSPLI
+318 NALHLKPESLI
-329 WDEVPD
+329 QDEVSD

-342 VATQNVIPGTVAV
+342 VAMQNVIPETVAV
-355 QADMSETVAADGTI
+355 QADMSETVAADGAI
-369 PETVAVQND
+369 
-378 MPETVAEQSG
+378 
-388 MPETV
+388 
-393 AVQNGMPETV
+393 PETV

-435 SEDVIYDSEEDDK
+435 SEDVIYSSEEDDK

-470 VLIGGTIALAAG
+470 VLIGGIIAFAAG

-536 KQTEEEV
+536 KQTEEEM
-543 TTENTQTKPA
+543 TTENTQTKPAAPEQTTKPATPAPAQTTKPA
-553 ATKPAATKPATPAPA
+553 ATKPAATKPA
-568 PAPATKPATPAPAP
+568 

-592 ATKPVTETPYL
+592 ATKPAATKPAET
-603 TITNGSVYYQY
+603 T
-614 YLKTNSKSS
+614 
-623 VSIQM
+623 
-628 DGKQISIDSL
+628 
-638 TYNSADKTYLL
+638 
-649 DFSKYGIGSH
+649 
-659 SFNIKCD
+659 
-666 GVTKLEGTVYIYE
+666 
-679 PETEAPYMHTSTAGS
+679 PETEAPYMYTSTAGS

-716 LSKFT
+716 LSEFT

-739 SHECVIKRGSW
+739 SHKCVIKRGSW
-750 NLSLGLRV
+750 NLSLGLKV

>member
-355 QADMSETVAADGTI
+355 QNDMPETVAADGTI

-378 MPETVAEQSG
+378 MPETMAEQSG

-424 VTDADSSETTE
+424 VTDADSSDTT
-435 SEDVIYDSEEDDK
+435 EDVIYSSEEDDK

-510 EQSVINTTEEST
+510 EQPVINTTEEST

-553 ATKPAATKPATPAPA
+553 TPAPA

-592 ATKPVTETPYL
+592 ATKP
-603 TITNGSVYYQY
+603 
-614 YLKTNSKSS
+614 
-623 VSIQM
+623 
-628 DGKQISIDSL
+628 
-638 TYNSADKTYLL
+638 AA
-649 DFSKYGIGSH
+649 
-659 SFNIKCD
+659 
-666 GVTKLEGTVYIYE
+666 TKPAQTT
-679 PETEAPYMHTSTAGS
+679 PETEAPYMYTSTAGS

-750 NLSLGLRV
+750 NLSLGLKV

>member
-355 QADMSETVAADGTI
+355 QADMPETVAADGTI

-378 MPETVAEQSG
+378 MPETMAEQSG

-424 VTDADSSETTE
+424 VTDADSSDTT
-435 SEDVIYDSEEDDK
+435 EDVIYSSEEDDK

-553 ATKPAATKPATPAPA
+553 TPA
-568 PAPATKPATPAPAP
+568 PAPAP

-592 ATKPVTETPYL
+592 ATKP
-603 TITNGSVYYQY
+603 
-614 YLKTNSKSS
+614 
-623 VSIQM
+623 
-628 DGKQISIDSL
+628 
-638 TYNSADKTYLL
+638 AA
-649 DFSKYGIGSH
+649 
-659 SFNIKCD
+659 
-666 GVTKLEGTVYIYE
+666 TKPAATKPAATKPAATKPAQTT
-679 PETEAPYMHTSTAGS
+679 PETEAPYMYTSTAGS

-750 NLSLGLRV
+750 NLSLGLKV

>member
-355 QADMSETVAADGTI
+355 QADMPETVAADGTI

-378 MPETVAEQSG
+378 MPETMAEQSG

-424 VTDADSSETTE
+424 VTDADSSDTT
-435 SEDVIYDSEEDDK
+435 EDVIYSSEEDDK

-553 ATKPAATKPATPAPA
+553 TPAPA

-592 ATKPVTETPYL
+592 ATKP
-603 TITNGSVYYQY
+603 
-614 YLKTNSKSS
+614 
-623 VSIQM
+623 
-628 DGKQISIDSL
+628 
-638 TYNSADKTYLL
+638 AA
-649 DFSKYGIGSH
+649 
-659 SFNIKCD
+659 
-666 GVTKLEGTVYIYE
+666 TKPAATKPAATKPAQTT
-679 PETEAPYMHTSTAGS
+679 PETEAPYMYTSTAGS

-750 NLSLGLRV
+750 NLSLGLKV

>member
-318 NALSIKPSPLI
+318 NALHIKPGPLI
-329 WDEVPD
+329 QDEVPD

-355 QADMSETVAADGTI
+355 Q
-369 PETVAVQND
+369 ND
-378 MPETVAEQSG
+378 MPETVAE
-388 MPETV
+388 
-393 AVQNGMPETV
+393 
-403 AVQNDMPETVAVQN
+403 QNDMPETVAVQN

-424 VTDADSSETTE
+424 VTDADSSDTT
-435 SEDVIYDSEEDDK
+435 EDVIYSSEEDDK

-553 ATKPAATKPATPAPA
+553 APEQKTKPATPAPAPATKPATPAPA
-568 PAPATKPATPAPAP
+568 PAPATKPA
-582 ATKPAATKPA
+582 
-592 ATKPVTETPYL
+592 ATKPVTEAPYL

-649 DFSKYGIGSH
+649 DFSKYGTGSH
-659 SFNIKCD
+659 SFNIKCN
-666 GVTKLEGTVYIYE
+666 GVTESKGTVYIPE

-750 NLSLGLRV
+750 NLSLGLKV

>member
-318 NALSIKPSPLI
+318 NALHIKPGPLI
-329 WDEVPD
+329 QDEVPD

-342 VATQNVIPGTVAV
+342 VAMQNVIPGTVAV
-355 QADMSETVAADGTI
+355 QADMPETVAADGTI

-553 ATKPAATKPATPAPA
+553 SPEQTTKPATPAPA

-592 ATKPVTETPYL
+592 ATKP
-603 TITNGSVYYQY
+603 
-614 YLKTNSKSS
+614 
-623 VSIQM
+623 
-628 DGKQISIDSL
+628 
-638 TYNSADKTYLL
+638 AA
-649 DFSKYGIGSH
+649 
-659 SFNIKCD
+659 
-666 GVTKLEGTVYIYE
+666 TKPAATKPAATKPAQTT
-679 PETEAPYMHTSTAGS
+679 PETEAPYMYTSTAGS

-750 NLSLGLRV
+750 NLSLGLKV

>member
-355 QADMSETVAADGTI
+355 QNDMPETVAAQNDM

-378 MPETVAEQSG
+378 IPETV
-388 MPETV
+388 V
-393 AVQNGMPETV
+393 AQNDMPETV

-424 VTDADSSETTE
+424 VTDADSSDTT
-435 SEDVIYDSEEDDK
+435 EDVIYSSEEDDK

-553 ATKPAATKPATPAPA
+553 SPEQT
-568 PAPATKPATPAPAP
+568 TKPATPAPAP

-592 ATKPVTETPYL
+592 ATKP
-603 TITNGSVYYQY
+603 
-614 YLKTNSKSS
+614 
-623 VSIQM
+623 
-628 DGKQISIDSL
+628 
-638 TYNSADKTYLL
+638 AA
-649 DFSKYGIGSH
+649 
-659 SFNIKCD
+659 
-666 GVTKLEGTVYIYE
+666 TKPAATKPAATKPAQTT
-679 PETEAPYMHTSTAGS
+679 PETEAPYMYTSTAGS

>member
-318 NALSIKPSPLI
+318 NALHIKPGPLI
-329 WDEVPD
+329 QDEVPD

-342 VATQNVIPGTVAV
+342 AATQNVIPGTVAV
-355 QADMSETVAADGTI
+355 Q
-369 PETVAVQND
+369 ND
-378 MPETVAEQSG
+378 MPETVA
-388 MPETV
+388 
-393 AVQNGMPETV
+393 AQNDMPETV

-424 VTDADSSETTE
+424 VTDADSSDTT
-435 SEDVIYDSEEDDK
+435 EDVIYSSEEDDK

-536 KQTEEEV
+536 KQTEEAV

-553 ATKPAATKPATPAPA
+553 APEQTTKPATPAPA
-568 PAPATKPATPAPAP
+568 PAPAPKPA

-603 TITNGSVYYQY
+603 TITDGSVYYQY

-750 NLSLGLRV
+750 NLSLGLKV